1 MPKPMDIDFHT
12 IHRKFIS
19 NFIPAEEREQAALEI
34 IHGKNRSLFIERLVS
49 EGYQLLDSDVV
60 KPMDTEILNRAAIRE
75 ALRISDRGLCYVI
88 SSNPALDDKVMEFN
102 WAFDKIYEQGFAGI
116 ILNLSADALYAEFTT
131 AGDSPQRFIGKK

>member
-1 MPKPMDIDFHT
+1 MDIDFQT

-19 NFIPAEEREQAALEI
+19 NFIPEQDREQAASELV
-34 IHGKNRSLFIERLVS
+34 HGKNRSLFIERLVS

-60 KPMDTEILNRAAIRE
+60 KPIDTEILTRAAIRE

-88 SSNPALDDKVMEFN
+88 SSNPALDDKAMEFN
-102 WAFDKIYEQGFAGI
+102 WAFDKIYDQGYAGI

-131 AGDSPQRFIGKK
+131 ADSSTQRFIGKK